1 MGMGLRS
8 GWTVSPG
15 EIDWLMVLGSKSK
28 CDVSA
33 GKLNSGTSGKSLSI
47 LSASF
52 RISSHMSISF
62 SCIIVYMDLCHFHSS
77 LNHFQQTSETRN
89 QLRRLYE

>member
-15 EIDWLMVLGSKSK
+15 EIDWSMVLGSKSK

-33 GKLNSGTSGKSLSI
+33 GKLNSGTSGK
-47 LSASF
+47 
-52 RISSHMSISF
+52 
-62 SCIIVYMDLCHFHSS
+62 Y
-77 LNHFQQTSETRN
+77 
-89 QLRRLYE
+89 

>member
-8 GWTVSPG
+8 SWTVSPG
-15 EIDWLMVLGSKSK
+15 KIDWLMVLGSKSK

-33 GKLNSGTSGKSLSI
+33 GKLNSGTSRKSLSI

-52 RISSHMSISF
+52 RISSQMSISF
-62 SCIIVYMDLCHFHSS
+62 SYMDCLYGS
-77 LNHFQQTSETRN
+77 LSFLFKSDHLQQTSEKRN
-89 QLRRLYE
+89 QFT